1 MPSCPSSDNSTG
13 LAGHV
18 LASKSGRGK
27 RLLVFGYLD
36 TVFPPNSLFQRY
48 RRGDNR
54 RSGPDVTDMK
64 GGQMVMLYPLKALD
78 AKGLQED
85 LTVAVKLNSNEK
97 TGKLSSRKNHE
108 YQVALHDY
116 ALVYE
121 VTGTNNLMRVRKGL
135 GYARY
140 VVNGK
145 A

>member
-1 MPSCPSSDNSTG
+1 
-13 LAGHV
+13 
-18 LASKSGRGK
+18 
-27 RLLVFGYLD
+27 
-36 TVFPPNSLFQRY
+36 
-48 RRGDNR
+48 
-54 RSGPDVTDMK
+54 
-64 GGQMVMLYPLKALD
+64 MVMLYPLKALD